1 MATEEEKNKEL
12 EEKIK
17 QVVKESHDWEKIPT
31 TIKGI
36 FLVKVPGRG
45 DKGPTVL
52 IELNPA
58 DESGAP
64 SKRRGL
70 YIKSYNEL
78 LEFQKMINNEKLTEL
93 AKTISQLYPTQE
105 RKRVSKRKVVEI

>member
-1 MATEEEKNKEL
+1 MTTEEETNKEL

-52 IELNPA
+52 IDLNPV
-58 DESGAP
+58 DESGGP
-64 SKRRGL
+64 TKRRGL

-78 LEFQKMINNEKLTEL
+78 YDFQTMLNNEKLDEL
-93 AKTISQLYPTQE
+93 AKTISKLYPIRE
-105 RKRVSKRKVVEI
+105 RKRVSKTKVVEI

>member
-12 EEKIK
+12 EEKIQ

-52 IELNPA
+52 IELNPV

-64 SKRRGL
+64 TKRRGL
-70 YIKSYNEL
+70 YIKSFNEL
-78 LEFQKMINNEKLTEL
+78 LEFQKMLHNEKLAEL
-93 AKTISQLYPTQE
+93 AKTISKLYPTRE
-105 RKRVSKRKVVEI
+105 RKRVSKTKIVEI

>member
-1 MATEEEKNKEL
+1 MATEEEKIKEL

-31 TIKGI
+31 SIRGI

-52 IELNPA
+52 IELNPV

-70 YIKSYNEL
+70 YIKSFNEL
-78 LEFQKMINNEKLTEL
+78 LEFQKMLNNEKLTEL
-93 AKTISQLYPTQE
+93 AKTISSLYPIQK
-105 RKRVSKRKVVEI
+105 KRVSKTKIVEI

>member
-1 MATEEEKNKEL
+1 MAIEEEKDKEL

-31 TIKGI
+31 SIKGI

-52 IELNPA
+52 IELNPV
-58 DESGAP
+58 DENGTP
-64 SKRRGL
+64 TKRRGL
-70 YIKSYNEL
+70 YIKSFNEL
-78 LEFQKMINNEKLTEL
+78 LEFQKMLNDEKLEEL
-93 AKTISQLYPTQE
+93 AKTISKLYPIKE
-105 RKRVSKRKVVEI
+105 RKRISKTKIVEI